1 MIERLLICRVA
12 AEMREGTEWMEGVE
26 DEGCRDECRE
36 GGSHTNA
43 IAAAVSFH
51 IQGPCGP
58 QLAAVAAPS
67 VPYRGECID
76 TIG

>member
-12 AEMREGTEWMEGVE
+12 AEMREGTEWMEG
-26 DEGCRDECRE
+26 DECRE

-58 QLAAVAAPS
+58 QLAAAMRLAVAAPS
-67 VPYRGECID
+67 VPYRGKCID